1 VRKAKVKRK
10 TTETDIEV
18 ELNLDGSGEYSVD
31 TSIPFL
37 DHMLSLFAM
46 HGLFDL
52 SIAARGDTEV
62 DYHHLMEDVGIS
74 LGDAV
79 AKALGEKKG
88 INRYGSAL
96 IPMDESLA
104 EVVIDLSGRPY
115 LVYNVEAQRGLVRDL
130 EVSLFEDFFRSLS
143 NHAFMNLHVTVRHG
157 RDLHHIYE
165 AIFKAFGRALSGA
178 VAVDAK
184 RKGVPSTKG
193 KL

>member
-1 VRKAKVKRK
+1 MRKAKVKRK